1 MNLIRLSILA
11 LLGLPAAAAHAECA
25 KIPNP
30 VISIELPSRYE
41 TGSTTR
47 SEIDEAANALVN
59 EVLKPVDTFVSV
71 LARQTTDALRLAR
84 LKEADKARVMADC
97 VMVGL
102 ERWAKANALSKQGT
116 LNAKLAVPSRL
127 AGIAFAYGLAA
138 PLATRNPERT
148 KVIGAW
154 LVKRANE
161 TVKFFDDPKTP
172 PRAARNNLRM
182 WAALSVLRTGI
193 NAKDK
198 VLVRWA
204 ENSFRGTLCTANKD
218 GSLPLEMERGPLA
231 LHYQLHAIQPLVV
244 GVALLRGEG
253 FDLRKTCDNAL
264 ARIVGFTLAAV
275 DKPALASAHAGVP
288 QKRKPGKASLEAFEL
303 AWIPAWQTLSLSP
316 NLKNYPPPKMVLS
329 NSKLG
334 GNQVEIWEKRKP

>member
-1 MNLIRLSILA
+1 MNLIRLSLLA
-11 LLGLPAAAAHAECA
+11 LLGLPASGAFAECA

-30 VISIELPSRYE
+30 VISVELPSRYE

-47 SEIDEAANALVN
+47 SEIDEAANARVN

-84 LKEADKARVMADC
+84 LKEADKARVLADC
-97 VMVGL
+97 VMAGL
-102 ERWAKANALSKQGT
+102 ERWAKANALSRLGSV
-116 LNAKLAVPSRL
+116 NARLAIPSRL
-127 AGIAFAYGLAA
+127 SGAAFAFGLAA

-148 KVIGAW
+148 KLVGGW
-154 LVKRANE
+154 LVKRAND

-193 NAKDK
+193 DAKDK
-198 VLVRWA
+198 VLIRWA
-204 ENSFRGTLCTANKD
+204 ENSFRAAMCSANKD

-231 LHYQLHAIQPLVV
+231 LHYQLHAIQPIVV
-244 GVALLRGEG
+244 GVALLRVQGI
-253 FDLRKTCDNAL
+253 DLRKTCDNAV

-288 QKRKPGKASLEAFEL
+288 QKQKPGKAALEAFEL
-303 AWIPAWQTLSLSP
+303 AWIPAWQSLSLQP